1 MHTIRL
7 IYSSHAREGVGYR
20 DFLAIM
26 EKASETNSE
35 LKITGILCYG
45 AGKFLQALEG
55 ERMVVN
61 ALYHHISVDER
72 HAHCQLL
79 SVEDIEVRDY
89 AEWTMKVVDWS
100 HAGSVDSRALLL
112 DGTGLTHFD
121 PDLMS
126 AAQASRFLR
135 GLAAAEREL
144 LE

>member
-1 MHTIRL
+1 MHIIRL

-20 DFLAIM
+20 DFLEIM

-72 HAHCQLL
+72 HAYCQLL
-79 SVEDIEVRDY
+79 AVEDAETRDY

-100 HAGSVDSRALLL
+100 HAERVDSRALLL
-112 DGTGLTHFD
+112 DRSGLSHFD

-126 AAQASRFLR
+126 GAQASEFLR
-135 GLAAAEREL
+135 GLAASERAL